1 MSNAARVTGT
11 VLKVE
16 TRSGSTRNTPDG
28 QPRAWSMTS
37 ARVLVADEDI
47 CDVGIPDAFAETFGR
62 LGKGQEVDL
71 FVSVR
76 VGKGGFL
83 NIDAVK
89 PWPAGLSAVPAPASA
104 SSSASTSGAASSR

>member
-47 CDVGIPDAFAETFGR
+47 CDVGLPDQFLETHGR
-62 LGKGQEVDL
+62 LGKGEEVDL
-71 FVSVR
+71 FVNVR

-89 PWPAGLSAVPAPASA
+89 PWPTSLRAVSATPASTPTTGK
-104 SSSASTSGAASSR
+104 SASL